1 MNDVDLGSW
10 AKRLSNSENLETA
23 TAYKVRELAD
33 KYVPFLSGNLA
44 SHDEVTR
51 DDAGAH
57 IIYSEPYA
65 HRQFIGQSPNGIP
78 YNYTKVHH
86 PYAQSNW
93 IEPVK
98 NDAIDRVTAL
108 TKEAILH
115 GTKS

>member
-1 MNDVDLGSW
+1 MNNVDLGSW
-10 AKRLSNSENLETA
+10 AKRLSNSEGIEMA

-44 SHDEVTR
+44 SHDEVNH

-65 HRQFIGQSPNGIP
+65 HRQFVGQSPSGVP
-78 YNYTKVHH
+78 YNYTKIHH
-86 PYAQSNW
+86 PNAQSNW

-98 NDAIDRVTAL
+98 DDAIDRVATFA
-108 TKEAILH
+108 KEAILH